1 MRFSLLKILSQSL
14 TEGENE
20 LAFIPMEVMILKT
33 LNRIKKPGKNKEN
46 IIQDLKRILVNLGI
60 DGNEAY
66 YYYYLWALNYMENGE
81 YRNLK
86 KSEFKSLKELKQ
98 EKTKNYLLSTYL
110 QSKIPFKGSN
120 VEGIWESDPKGT
132 EQYVVTSYKWYPIFI
147 YKNNKWYR
155 VSDSYSSSTGRH
167 ISNSNMYNQK
177 LTKLNATEINQLRN
191 GVEIDSILKNKEKK
205 NYELLNSLIG
215 KLYFTKVDF
224 WSVHNGVRYIRIK
237 WKINKIAEPEND
249 KIKIIVEILNIDAT
263 TIDNRII
270 DRNIQFDLLD
280 RENLEQIMSDI
291 KWFMGRK
298 LELWK
303 ELPQSTQDN
312 LEIEI
317 IDGRNN

>member
-110 QSKIPFKGSN
+110 QSKIPFKASN
-120 VEGIWESDPKGT
+120 VEGFWESDPKGT
-132 EQYVVTSYKWYPIFI
+132 EQYVVTSYTWYPIFI
-147 YKNNKWYR
+147 YKNNKWYK

-167 ISNSNMYNQK
+167 ISSANMYGRDK
-177 LTKLNATEINQLRN
+177 ELTKLNAQVKNQATQ
-191 GVEIDSILKNKEKK
+191 I
-205 NYELLNSLIG
+205 
-215 KLYFTKVDF
+215 
-224 WSVHNGVRYIRIK
+224 
-237 WKINKIAEPEND
+237 KINEIINIIQIPAKTAKITDND
-249 KIKIIVEILNIDAT
+249 LV
-263 TIDNRII
+263 
-270 DRNIQFDLLD
+270 DLLQYYD
-280 RENLEQIMSDI
+280 LINELETVN
-291 KWFMGRK
+291 G
-298 LELWK
+298 
-303 ELPQSTQDN
+303 
-312 LEIEI
+312 
-317 IDGRNN
+317 